1 MSLENK
7 IKQILNNFDNAE
19 SELIIEI
26 LTLIRP
32 YLKSAITQDYLKGK
46 IQAITDAHSDIEK
59 KKLCNDLKP
68 YFDWY
73 LQGI

>member
-7 IKQILNNFDNAE
+7 IKQILNDFDNAE

-26 LTLIRP
+26 LTLIQSH
-32 YLKSAITQDYLKGK
+32 LKSEITRDYLKGK
-46 IQAITDAHSDIEK
+46 IQAITDAHTDIEK
-59 KKLCNDLKP
+59 KKLCNNLKP

-73 LQGI
+73 LQGT